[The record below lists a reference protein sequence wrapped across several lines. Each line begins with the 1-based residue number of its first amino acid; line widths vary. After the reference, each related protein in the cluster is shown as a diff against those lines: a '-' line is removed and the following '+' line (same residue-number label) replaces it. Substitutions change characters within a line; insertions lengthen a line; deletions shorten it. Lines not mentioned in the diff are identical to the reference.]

1 MKNITLISLI
11 ILITSVFYVTS
22 FKTVKGTKCNV
33 ILGIIIILSLMN
45 ELISVIFINNNI
57 PIQLNSNIYV
67 LLSNSLWLYLLL
79 LFFNKKP
86 AFIILITIL
95 LCIINMIF
103 FETPYNFNYNSF
115 LITAICYIAIYLLYS
130 YKNLKDENLQLFQKN
145 EFILISAPIIFFFGF
160 AILIAFRDKNLTRYV
175 VFGDITLYSIT
186 SFVSNFLYY
195 ILLLIYIYKERKLKN
210 A

>member
-1 MKNITLISLI
+1 
-11 ILITSVFYVTS
+11 
-22 FKTVKGTKCNV
+22 
-33 ILGIIIILSLMN
+33 MN

-67 LLSNSLWLYLLL
+67 LLSNGLWLYLLL

-115 LITAICYIAIYLLYS
+115 LITAICYIVIYLLYS
-130 YKNLKDENLQLFQKN
+130 YKNLKNENLQLFQKN

-175 VFGDITLYSIT
+175 VFRDITLYSIT

-195 ILLLIYIYKERKLKN
+195 ILLLIYIYKERKIKN